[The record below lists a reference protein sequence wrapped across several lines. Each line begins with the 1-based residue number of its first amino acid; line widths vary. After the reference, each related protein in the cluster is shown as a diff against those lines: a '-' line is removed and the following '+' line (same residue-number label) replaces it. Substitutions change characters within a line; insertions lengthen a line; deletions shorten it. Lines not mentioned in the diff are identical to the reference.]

1 MIGLL
6 FTHEMSAYNILC
18 MRESQMCPFITNP
31 NCNRANAA
39 VVGCTCSPAV
49 QVGDKAM
56 LPASAMMCDSAEHV
70 GFESGDPIGP
80 ILTH

>member
-1 MIGLL
+1 MERHAYLL
-6 FTHEMSAYNILC
+6 IQAQDLTRHSPRTSN
-18 MRESQMCPFITNP
+18 PTNP

-80 ILTH
+80 I